1 MAGPGCAKK
10 NSEVEERTLSR
21 PIQKFGF
28 WTVVAIV
35 LLRLG
40 VGWHFYKEGAKKFE
54 DDKFTSIPFWSA
66 AKGPLAEFYKNMIPD
81 RYGRE
86 RLLSPDKTLSVWS
99 AYRDRIGAQYG
110 FDEKQT
116 KEANAVLE
124 RYKERLEH
132 YLEENKATFDEYFLE
147 VERLM
152 KAKAE
157 PMRDVPFRRDWINK
171 KESELRGKLAPW
183 TADIR
188 AMDKQLESDLKAIA
202 TDGQAKR
209 GSYPLRDPWKPWQD
223 DVVKYHVVVM
233 GVLLVLGLFTRFAC
247 LGAMA
252 FLLSVMIT
260 QPPWVDGV
268 DAQYFYYQMVEVLA
282 LFFLMIV
289 GAGRYAGLDYVI
301 YGVLARRNAPKA

>member
-1 MAGPGCAKK
+1 M
-10 NSEVEERTLSR
+10 EERPLSR

-40 VGWHFYKEGAKKFE
+40 VGWHFYKEGSKKFE

-66 AKGPLAEFYKNMIPD
+66 AKGPFAEFYKNMIPD

-86 RLLSPDKTLSVWS
+86 RLQNPDKTLAVWS
-99 AYRDRIGAQYG
+99 AYRDQVAALYG
-110 FDEKQT
+110 FNEEQT
-116 KEANAVLE
+116 KKANDIYSH
-124 RYKERLEH
+124 YKKRLEN
-132 YLEENKATFDEYFLE
+132 YLTDNKAEFDEYFLE
-147 VERLM
+147 VERLL

-183 TADIR
+183 TAGIR
-188 AMDKQLESDLKAIA
+188 AMDKQLEAELKAVA
-202 TDGQAKR
+202 TDAQVKR

-252 FLLSVMIT
+252 FLLSVMVT

-289 GAGRYAGLDYVI
+289 GAGRYAGLDYVL
-301 YGVLARRNAPKA
+301 YGMWARRNAPQA